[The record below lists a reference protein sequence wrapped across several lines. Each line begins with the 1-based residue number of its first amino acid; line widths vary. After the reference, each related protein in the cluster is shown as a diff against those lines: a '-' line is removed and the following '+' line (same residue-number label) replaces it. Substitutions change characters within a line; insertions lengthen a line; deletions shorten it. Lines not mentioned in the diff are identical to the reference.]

1 MAYSGISVFLFKF
14 ISFYVETHKYNCG
27 LNCVSCSGSSGLRE
41 TKFMGGNEFFH
52 DCLVK
57 KKKNIN
63 NKNKQTKKSS
73 KTNRQDTG
81 HADSSLGLK

>member
-57 KKKNIN
+57 KKKRISIT
-63 NKNKQTKKSS
+63 KTNKQKNPAKPTDKI
-73 KTNRQDTG
+73 
-81 HADSSLGLK
+81 LGMLTLL

>member
-1 MAYSGISVFLFKF
+1 MAYSGISAFLFKF

-27 LNCVSCSGSSGLRE
+27 LNCVSCSGSNGLRE

-57 KKKNIN
+57 KKEYQQQ
-63 NKNKQTKKSS
+63 KQTNKKIQQ
-73 KTNRQDTG
+73 KQQTRYW
-81 HADSSLGLK
+81 AC